1 MKIMY
6 TAVALP
12 AAEQKWPLQRNTA
25 SCKRWT
31 WCFLPF
37 PFVTFH
43 GTYLIQNTFYKAYF
57 KASIPFSRSP
67 FKSSPCSLQVFDH
80 SRQLREKMSLF
91 SLPLR
96 VPTPQCWNN
105 FHSAATPSSTW
116 NLPLFCTEATGSS
129 GYPRWF
135 GAWCLPWRPTY
146 ALEATDVFTSK
157 V

>member
-31 WCFLPF
+31 WYFLPF

-57 KASIPFSRSP
+57 KATIPFSRSP
-67 FKSSPCSLQVFDH
+67 FKSFLCSLQVSDH

-96 VPTPQCWNN
+96 TPTPQCWNN
-105 FHSAATPSSTW
+105 FHSAAIFHLEPSMVLHRGHWQQQVSPMVW
-116 NLPLFCTEATGSS
+116 SVVSS
-129 GYPRWF
+129 
-135 GAWCLPWRPTY
+135 
-146 ALEATDVFTSK
+146 LEAHICSGGYRCFY
-157 V
+157 